1 MKIENE
7 KLVLKNL
14 NDELKNIMSVP
25 EYQIGAYKFDSE
37 KRTLNFKT
45 DSIKL
50 TRKEAYLLCIFA
62 ANFNNF
68 LDRRYILESIW
79 GEDNYLNSRSM
90 DVYICKLR
98 KLLSKDKHINLINFH
113 GKGYKMIKSA

>member
-7 KLVLKNL
+7 KFALKEL
-14 NDELKNIMSVP
+14 NDELKKIMSVS
-25 EYQIGAYKFDSE
+25 EYQIGSYKFDTE
-37 KRTLNFKT
+37 NRTLNFKT

-50 TRKEAYLLCIFA
+50 TRKEAYLLCLFA

-68 LDRRYILESIW
+68 IDRKYILESIW
-79 GEDNYLNSRSM
+79 REDNYLNSRSM

-113 GKGYKMIKSA
+113 GKGYKMIKSV